1 MDVLTYP
8 ETSKPY
14 LQAFSREG
22 IAPLYSGQ
30 APLYF
35 PSGKQSTR
43 LMRERLALHCHDF
56 YMCVPGVEYLSLK
69 QYLWIALV
77 RHHGR
82 DAAMTIMPETFV
94 LSAKRDLVRLTHKI
108 NQNLPMKMIAKGR
121 GHNRKAVDVVN
132 LSDLQNL
139 RRSDGYVL
147 VQELIACSDLLD
159 GEIFNI
165 RVYGIVNYFNGRLS
179 GVVAREGKIIYSE
192 SAGNPITSNSVV
204 KKDRLPRYTSQLF
217 ASATPLNETEFWSG
231 VCSLF
236 GKMVDSIA
244 DKVAA
249 SGALPNER
257 FSQLV
262 GLDIILDKHNV
273 PLVLECNGRAQ
284 LRPTDAHDR
293 VLKAGVFHDWVDSF
307 LLGNSAPHLDWLDC

>member
-22 IAPLYSGQ
+22 ITPLYSGQ

-35 PSGKQSTR
+35 PSGRQATR
-43 LMRERLALHCHDF
+43 LMRERLALHCHDY
-56 YMCVPGVEYLSLK
+56 YMCVPGVEFLSLK
-69 QYLWIALV
+69 QYLWVALV

-82 DAAMTIMPETFV
+82 GAAMTIMPETFV
-94 LSAKRDLVRLTHKI
+94 LSAKSDLVRLTHKI
-108 NQNLPMKMIAKGR
+108 NLNLPIKMIAKGR

-139 RRSDGYVL
+139 RRSDGYIL
-147 VQELIACSDLLD
+147 VQELIECSDLLD

-165 RVYGIVNYFNGRLS
+165 RVYGIINYLNGRLS
-179 GVVAREGKIIYSE
+179 GVIAREGKIIYSE
-192 SAGNPITSNSVV
+192 SADNPITVNSVV
-204 KKDRLPRYTSQLF
+204 KKDTLPRYTSQLF
-217 ASATPLNETEFWSG
+217 ASSTPLNETDFWSG

-236 GKMVDSIA
+236 GKMIDSIA
-244 DKVAA
+244 DKTAA
-249 SGALPNER
+249 CGALPNER

-262 GLDIILDKHNV
+262 GLDIILNKQNV

-284 LRPTDAHDR
+284 LHPTDEHDKA
-293 VLKAGVFHDWVDSF
+293 LKTGVFHDWVDSF
-307 LLGNSAPHLDWLDC
+307 LLENSEPHLDWQPC